1 MTKTT
6 LNLALSDENPTVL
19 KKVSL
24 NYLDLCRYVSC
35 VLIGWEKVGQTQQ
48 PIRSG
53 LLSHCKHSH
62 DSCKHGSQDTLF
74 AEKTPSS
81 WNIMRYW
88 LIILWVSSTMS
99 SMNVGYVIQ
108 WPMSGNNAALFQE
121 RMILSDDHFH
131 DNRHWLVVI
140 LLFSKFSLSFST

>member
-1 MTKTT
+1 MTKITS
-6 LNLALSDENPTVL
+6 NLALSDEHPAVL

-62 DSCKHGSQDTLF
+62 DSCKHGSQDTLLKKHLRL
-74 AEKTPSS
+74 E
-81 WNIMRYW
+81 
-88 LIILWVSSTMS
+88 ILWGIDS
-99 SMNVGYVIQ
+99 
-108 WPMSGNNAALFQE
+108 LF
-121 RMILSDDHFH
+121 DG
-131 DNRHWLVVI
+131 
-140 LLFSKFSLSFST
+140 